1 MIVLG
6 SFLMA
11 IAQILHLIITA
22 YIFVIIACAL
32 LSWVNPDPVNKIV
45 QILYR
50 LSAPAYALVRKTR
63 IPTVFGG
70 IDLAP
75 LIIILVVQFVDIFL
89 MRLFSELARAF

>member
-32 LSWVNPDPVNKIV
+32 LSWVNPDPFNKIV
-45 QILYR
+45 QILY
-50 LSAPAYALVRKTR
+50 A
-63 IPTVFGG
+63 
-70 IDLAP
+70 
-75 LIIILVVQFVDIFL
+75 
-89 MRLFSELARAF
+89 

>member
-22 YIFVIIACAL
+22 YIFVIITCAL
-32 LSWVNPDPVNKIV
+32 LSWVNPDPFNKIV

-75 LIIILVVQFVDIFL
+75 LIIILVLQFVDIFL
-89 MRLFSELARAF
+89 MRLFSELARTF

>member
-32 LSWVNPDPVNKIV
+32 LSWVNPDPFNKIV

-75 LIIILVVQFVDIFL
+75 LIIILGLQFVDIFL

>member
-32 LSWVNPDPVNKIV
+32 LSWVNLDPFNKIV

-75 LIIILVVQFVDIFL
+75 LIIILVLQFVDIFL
-89 MRLFSELARAF
+89 MRFFSELARAF

>member
-32 LSWVNPDPVNKIV
+32 LI
-45 QILYR
+45 
-50 LSAPAYALVRKTR
+50 
-63 IPTVFGG
+63 
-70 IDLAP
+70 
-75 LIIILVVQFVDIFL
+75 
-89 MRLFSELARAF
+89 

>member
-22 YIFVIIACAL
+22 YIFVIITCAL
-32 LSWVNPDPVNKIV
+32 LSWVNPDPFNKIV

-75 LIIILVVQFVDIFL
+75 LIIILVLQFVDIFL
-89 MRLFSELARAF
+89 MRLFGELARAF

>member
-22 YIFVIIACAL
+22 YIFVIITCAL
-32 LSWVNPDPVNKIV
+32 LSWVNPDPFNKIV

-75 LIIILVVQFVDIFL
+75 LIIILVLQFVDIFL
-89 MRLFSELARAF
+89 MRLFGEIARAF